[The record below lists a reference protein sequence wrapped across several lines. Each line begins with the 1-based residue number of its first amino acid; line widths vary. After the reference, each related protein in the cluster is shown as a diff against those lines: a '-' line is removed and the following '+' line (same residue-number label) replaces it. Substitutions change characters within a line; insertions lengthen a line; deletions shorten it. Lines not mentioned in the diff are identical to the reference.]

1 MRKTLRVVI
10 AGLLAGLTVS
20 VQTNAAE
27 RPNVIVIMTDDQGT
41 ADLGIAGATDV
52 ETPHLDA
59 IARRGVRFSQFY
71 AAAPVCSPS
80 RAGLLTGRH
89 PYMAGMPSNAPAEAG
104 SAGMPGREVTIA
116 EMLRSAGY
124 ATGHVGKWHLGFTP
138 DTMPLA
144 QGFDVSF
151 GHMGGCIDNY
161 SHFVYWGGPNRHDL
175 YRDGREVQFPGRFFG
190 DLMVEE
196 AGGFLERNRDRP
208 FFLYFAINAPHYPYQ
223 GDPKWLYRYAALK
236 HPRNLYAA
244 FLSTM
249 DERIGRL
256 MQKVDSLGLRSRT
269 IVIVQSDHG
278 HSTEERAFFGGGSAG
293 IYRGAKYSLF
303 EGGIR
308 VPAILSWPGH
318 LPQNEV
324 RSQIAYGCDWLPTI
338 AELCGTALPAVALDG
353 KSLAAVIKDAKALS
367 PHDVLHW
374 QIGKSWAVREG
385 DWKLLVDV
393 EDTSERSP
401 GTVIPGA
408 FLVNLIDDPSEKTN
422 LAADHPEIVARLKLL
437 RAEWEAALARDRTK
451 GAGGSPPRGDQT
463 RASAAH
469 ITPPR
474 PFGERGG
481 VRGRRLAVGSAMFT
495 HPPPELPAAA
505 A

>member
-1 MRKTLRVVI
+1 MAKALSGLIAALISGLTIVVPAI
-10 AGLLAGLTVS
+10 AGD
-20 VQTNAAE
+20 

-41 ADLGIAGATDV
+41 ADLGVAGATDV

-89 PYMAGMPSNAPAEAG
+89 PFRAGMPSNAPAEAG
-104 SAGMPGREVTIA
+104 GAGMPARELTIA

-124 ATGHVGKWHLGFTP
+124 ATGLVGKWHLGFSQE
-138 DTMPLA
+138 TMPPA
-144 QGFDVSF
+144 QGFDFSF

-175 YRDGREVQFPGRFFG
+175 FRDGREVQLPGRFFG

-196 AGGFLERNRDRP
+196 AAGFLERNRQGP
-208 FFLYFAINAPHYPYQ
+208 FFLYFAFNAPHYPYQ
-223 GDPKWLYRYAALK
+223 GDPKWLARYAGLK
-236 HPRNLYAA
+236 VPRNLYAA

-249 DERIGRL
+249 DDRIGRL
-256 MQKVDSLGLRSRT
+256 MQKVDSLGLRERT

-293 IYRGAKYSLF
+293 IYRGAKFSLF

-318 LPQNEV
+318 LPENQV
-324 RSQIAYGCDWLPTI
+324 RPQMAYGCDWLPTI
-338 AELCGTALPAVALDG
+338 AELCGAKPPDVVLDG
-353 KSLAAVIKDAKALS
+353 KSLASVIKDAKAPS
-367 PHDVLHW
+367 PHEVLHW
-374 QIGKSWAVREG
+374 QIGNSWAVREG
-385 DWKLLVDV
+385 DWKLLFDV
-393 EDTSERSP
+393 NDTTERSP

-408 FLVNLIDDPSEKTN
+408 FLVNLKNDPSEKTN
-422 LAADHPEIVARLKLL
+422 LAADRPEIVTRLKSL
-437 RAEWEAALARDRTK
+437 RAEWESRL
-451 GAGGSPPRGDQT
+451 
-463 RASAAH
+463 
-469 ITPPR
+469 
-474 PFGERGG
+474 
-481 VRGRRLAVGSAMFT
+481 GR
-495 HPPPELPAAA
+495 
-505 A
+505 